1 MDYVTYLVNQ
11 IMQSKYWQSTAIV
24 ITWDDY
30 GGFYDQVPPPHVDQ
44 YGEGFRVPTLVI
56 SPWAKPHFIDNTT
69 YEFASLIK
77 LADAL
82 FSISP
87 TAPRVVAANDMANS
101 FNFSQVPLDP
111 LIEPDDVVGPV
122 NVTTIT
128 TTTTVTRTTTFTSG
142 STTTATTTA
151 TATATT
157 TLTQGTTATVTVNSI
172 SANQTFAIIVGAVV
186 VASAAV
192 IAGYAW
198 GQRRA
203 RKALLGATR

>member
-56 SPWAKPHFIDNTT
+56 SPWAKPHFVDNTT
-69 YEFASLIK
+69 YEFASMIR
-77 LADAL
+77 LADTV
-82 FSISP
+82 FSIAP
-87 TAPRVVAANDMANS
+87 TAPRVIAANDMMNS
-101 FNFSQVPLDP
+101 FNFSQAPLAP
-111 LIEPDDVVGPV
+111 LIESDDVVGPV

-128 TTTTVTRTTTFTSG
+128 TTSTVTHTTTLTSV
-142 STTTATTTA
+142 ATTTA
-151 TATATT
+151 
-157 TLTQGTTATVTVNSI
+157 TLTQGTTSTT
-172 SANQTFAIIVGAVV
+172 TIVSGVPSQEVELAVV
-186 VASAAV
+186 VAVVAAATAA
-192 IAGYAW
+192 IIGGYTW

-203 RKALLGATR
+203 RKALLGANR